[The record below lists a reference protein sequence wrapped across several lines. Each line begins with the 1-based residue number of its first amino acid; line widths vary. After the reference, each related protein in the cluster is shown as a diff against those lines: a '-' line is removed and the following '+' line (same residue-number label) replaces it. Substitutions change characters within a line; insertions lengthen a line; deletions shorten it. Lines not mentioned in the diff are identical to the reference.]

1 MDPKHSTEIFKLLEN
16 QQEILM
22 EAYRSL
28 SLELHTLQVEEE
40 MLMRKFYEF
49 MSAKGLIK
57 KRRGNRHLSA
67 TGRSSASAWSARRR
81 SRSLQLFRNRRGIL
95 QRRRRGVVRCHCRP
109 DP

>member
-57 KRRGNRHLSA
+57 KGKKENDLY
-67 TGRSSASAWSARRR
+67 TEDSSPSEA
-81 SRSLQLFRNRRGIL
+81 Q
-95 QRRRRGVVRCHCRP
+95 
-109 DP
+109 